1 MKKFLVIALVGLLA
15 GSANAMVLG
24 LHGGSAEGPLHG
36 YGDPLILNVSETANI
51 YMVAGVAAY
60 NYYSSPI
67 FDPAISGAD
76 VFMDT
81 IQTDPPGDIFAED
94 VEVIGV
100 TQSFDPEWVW
110 TDYRLWPGGLAPF
123 EFGDLDPGDPGAV
136 DFETYAVLGQ
146 IAEPY
151 LPAPAEMPA
160 EPMTWTLNNYVLDVI
175 TIHCTS
181 PSVDELYFESPD
193 TVQPGPDARVPWLY
207 YNGTTFYY
215 TPQGGIRPDEVT
227 PGGAAL
233 NGTIIFENGYVDR
246 TDDVILKWYETEP
259 FVIVQLIPE
268 PTSLALL
275 RRKR

>member
-110 TDYRLWPGGLAPF
+110 TDYRL
-123 EFGDLDPGDPGAV
+123 
-136 DFETYAVLGQ
+136 
-146 IAEPY
+146 
-151 LPAPAEMPA
+151 
-160 EPMTWTLNNYVLDVI
+160 
-175 TIHCTS
+175 
-181 PSVDELYFESPD
+181 
-193 TVQPGPDARVPWLY
+193 
-207 YNGTTFYY
+207 
-215 TPQGGIRPDEVT
+215 
-227 PGGAAL
+227 
-233 NGTIIFENGYVDR
+233 
-246 TDDVILKWYETEP
+246 
-259 FVIVQLIPE
+259 
-268 PTSLALL
+268 
-275 RRKR
+275 